1 MQENRDNVITL
12 ESYEEYIKK
21 KITPTD
27 LFYIEDEELLFEI
40 FTLGLK
46 SRGILSKEDFN
57 STYKKKKKNE
67 KITVKEENKENIIWD
82 INILYNS
89 TNDFFYIINYHIH
102 FCKENRIS
110 TILFIRYL
118 NKSKSEISS
127 YIDINNNK
135 VIEKIKNKKYIYASK
150 KDLSYYNWKNNYIST
165 NSNENYEIIINK
177 KIGLIFKHKNS
188 EKYFML
194 NSSKDLKIKLCDN
207 IYKDNINT
215 YFGENEEIIKLCD
228 DIKKTE
234 IKDSNY
240 LQCLLYT
247 LPL

>member
-1 MQENRDNVITL
+1 MQNNIGHAHIFD
-12 ESYEEYIKK
+12 SYEEYIKK
-21 KITPTD
+21 QITPTD

-67 KITVKEENKENIIWD
+67 KISMKEENKECITYD
-82 INILYNS
+82 INILYNG
-89 TNDFFYIINYHIH
+89 TKDFFYIINYHIH
-102 FCKENRIS
+102 FCKENKIA

-135 VIEKIKNKKYIYASK
+135 VIEKIKKKKYIYASK
-150 KDLSYYNWKNNYIST
+150 RDLSYYNWKNNYIST
-165 NSNENYEIIINK
+165 NNNENYEIIINK
-177 KIGLIFKHKNS
+177 KIGLIFKHRNS
-188 EKYFML
+188 KKYFML
-194 NSSKDLKIKLCDN
+194 NSNKQLKINLCDN
-207 IYKDNINT
+207 IYKDNIKIN
-215 YFGENEEIIKLCD
+215 FDENEKIIKLCGN
-228 DIKKTE
+228 IKKIE
-234 IKDSNY
+234 LEDPNY